1 MRLSIF
7 ATLAALI
14 MFAGFMP
21 SAEARPR
28 ADYAG
33 DSDNSSIRRSYKQ
46 RHVYRDDDGERR
58 SYRKRSYR
66 AERSQR
72 VRRVER
78 ADRSQRVRR
87 TAAHRATR
95 AERVASYGGGSRS
108 VGGRPRAWCGWWMRT
123 QRGGGPEMNLAW
135 NWSRWGSPSGPQVGA
150 VVVWRHHVGEI
161 VGRASNGQW
170 LVRSGNDGGAVR
182 TRARS
187 VAGAVFRVG

>member
-1 MRLSIF
+1 MRLSIL

-21 SAEARPR
+21 TAEARPTR
-28 ADYAG
+28 AEYAG
-33 DSDNSSIRRSYKQ
+33 DADKSSIRRSYKQ
-46 RHVYRDDDGERR
+46 RRVYSDNSERR
-58 SYRKRSYR
+58 TYRKRSYR
-66 AERSQR
+66 AAGSQR

-78 ADRSQRVRR
+78 ADRSHRVRR

-95 AERVASYGGGSRS
+95 AERVASYSGGSY
-108 VGGRPRAWCGWWMRT
+108 GAGARPRAWCGWWMRT
-123 QRGGGPEMNLAW
+123 QRGGGAHLNVAW
-135 NWSRWGSPSGPQVGA
+135 NWSKWGRASGPQVGA

-161 VGRASNGQW
+161 VGRAPNGQW